1 MIKTNPS
8 DLTLLIP
15 VFSAYPEIE
24 AVYLFGSTAEGRSN
38 DESDIDLAVYPGTDS
53 LKSKKLDMLGK
64 LAEAGFSKIDLVFLD
79 GRDIVLEHEAVRLNR
94 RVYEKEGFD
103 SGSVFSIITRKYL
116 DFLPYLAVHRKALK
130 RRILRNLDIQSAQK
144 NSNPEPGTLNPE
156 PLEIA

>member
-1 MIKTNPS
+1 MQTSRKIINNPE
-8 DLTLLIP
+8 DLSLLTP

-64 LAEAGFSKIDLVFLD
+64 LAEAGFSKIDVVFLD

-103 SGSVFSIITRKYL
+103 SGSVFSIVVRKYL
-116 DFLPYLAVHRKALK
+116 DFLPCLAVHRLK
-130 RRILRNLDIQSAQK
+130 MKERMLH
-144 NSNPEPGTLNPE
+144 GTS
-156 PLEIA
+156 